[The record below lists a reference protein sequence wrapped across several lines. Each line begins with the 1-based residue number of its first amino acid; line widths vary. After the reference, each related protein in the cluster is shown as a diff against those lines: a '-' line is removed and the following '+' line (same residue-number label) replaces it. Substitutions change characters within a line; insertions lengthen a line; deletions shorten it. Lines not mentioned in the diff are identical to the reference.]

1 MNEIAKY
8 PSLEDKVV
16 IITGGASGIGS
27 SIVEQFL
34 QQGSK
39 VAFLDKAE
47 DLGKDLVKRYI
58 NFKHTPL
65 FKCCDLTNIDNL
77 KKTINEIRNDLGLI
91 SILVNN
97 AANDERHSIES
108 VTEEFWDERMSV
120 NLKHYFFAIQS
131 VCKDMEK
138 IGDGKIVNIGSFSWM
153 LGQGNMPAYTTAK
166 SAVMGLTR
174 TIARDLGKFNI
185 RVNCVVPGWIIT
197 ERQKKLW
204 LTPEAE
210 KEQLER
216 QCIKRMLVPE
226 DIAKAVLFFASD
238 QSSGCTAQNY
248 VIDGGVVN

>member
-1 MNEIAKY
+1 MKEVAKY
-8 PSLEDKVV
+8 SSLEDKVV
-16 IITGGASGIGS
+16 IITGGASGIGK

-34 QQGSK
+34 DQGSK
-39 VAFLDKAE
+39 VAFLDKEE
-47 DLGKDLVKRYI
+47 DLGNNLVAKF
-58 NFKHTPL
+58 NNSKHTPL
-65 FKCCDLTNIDNL
+65 FKHCDLTNIDSL
-77 KKTINEIRNDLGLI
+77 KKTINEIRNELGLI

-108 VTEEFWDERMSV
+108 VTEDFWDDRMNV

-131 VCKDMEK
+131 ICKDMEEL
-138 IGDGKIVNIGSFSWM
+138 GDGKIVNIGSFAWM

-204 LTPEAE
+204 LTPEVE

-216 QCIKRMLVPE
+216 QCIKRMLVPD

-248 VIDGGVVN
+248 VIDGGIVN